1 MRHDEPNWGLA
12 FACGSF
18 LIVWALAAYSGVS
31 YDVMLL
37 RGGIAAI
44 LGGLLGVMVGY
55 TLSGLGA
62 LYADLHEK
70 GNSVDFTVSDDEPLL
85 PMPTRANP
93 HALDDEPAY
102 REAVVP
108 QATEPFQPIDLKSAA
123 KHVQSLVQE

>member
-18 LIVWALAAYSGVS
+18 LIVWVLAAWSGVS
-31 YDVMLL
+31 YDVMLM
-37 RGGIAAI
+37 RGGLAA
-44 LGGLLGVMVGY
+44 LMGGLLGVGVGY

-70 GNSVDFTVSDDEPLL
+70 GASVDFTIADDEPLL
-85 PMPTRANP
+85 PRPSRANS
-93 HALDDEPAY
+93 LDDAPES

-108 QATEPFQPIDLKSAA
+108 QAPADPFQPIDLKSAA

>member
-18 LIVWALAAYSGVS
+18 LIVWGLAAYSGVS

-44 LGGLLGVMVGY
+44 LGGLLGVLVGY

-62 LYADLHEK
+62 LYDDLHAEK
-70 GNSVDFTVSDDEPLL
+70 GNSVDFTVADDEPLL
-85 PMPTRANP
+85 PKPSKPGAAM
-93 HALDDEPAY
+93 HHDEPEF

-108 QATEPFQPIDLKSAA
+108 QAEPFQPIDLKSAS